1 MIWRFKKQYQDK
13 KIGIKGF
20 GLLDTQLE
28 LPSTIH
34 KLSLMPEHIGLIR
47 YIERAEEKQQ
57 HKQKSKKSAKFSNK
71 Q

>member
-1 MIWRFKKQYQDK
+1 MIWRFKKEYQDK

-20 GLLDTQLE
+20 GLLDTRLE

-47 YIERAEEKQQ
+47 YIERAEEKE
-57 HKQKSKKSAKFSNK
+57 HKQIKSKKPAKFSNK
-71 Q
+71 

>member
-1 MIWRFKKQYQDK
+1 
-13 KIGIKGF
+13 
-20 GLLDTQLE
+20 

-47 YIERAEEKQQ
+47 YIERAEEKQ
-57 HKQKSKKSAKFSNK
+57 HKQTKKSVKFSNK